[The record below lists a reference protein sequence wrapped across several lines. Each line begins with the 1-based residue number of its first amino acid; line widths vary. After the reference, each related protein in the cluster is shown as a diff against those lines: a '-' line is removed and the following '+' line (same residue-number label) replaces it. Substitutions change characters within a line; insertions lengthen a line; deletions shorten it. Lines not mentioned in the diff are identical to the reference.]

1 MEDENVSLKIYNFLD
16 IKGDEVC
23 SLFQTIQ
30 TMFLTR
36 MKINRNYVLC
46 FINEKP
52 VSYASFHF
60 VDEKSVVIGDYTN
73 GDDYVGITILL
84 KNLIRTFLSKKN
96 DLQIY
101 VESIDH
107 IHIQPIMSFIC
118 YSTTSGRK
126 PLFHQGSYYHFTY
139 VRNFC
144 LTSNLFSIKIWSKS
158 MDNTCIL
165 FLEIQ
170 AIQELRH
177 QHLV

>member
-36 MKINRNYVLC
+36 MKINRTYVLC
-46 FINEKP
+46 LINEKP

-73 GDDYVGITILL
+73 GYDYVGITILL
-84 KNLIRTFLSKKN
+84 KKLIRTFLSKKK

-101 VESIDH
+101 VESIGH
-107 IHIQPIMSFIC
+107 THIQPIMPFIC

-126 PLFHQGSYYHFTY
+126 SLFHQGSCYHFT
-139 VRNFC
+139 
-144 LTSNLFSIKIWSKS
+144 
-158 MDNTCIL
+158 
-165 FLEIQ
+165 
-170 AIQELRH
+170 
-177 QHLV
+177 